1 MKRLVLVGPGHA
13 HLFVLEALARAPLP
27 GVETVLV
34 SLGGRQLYSGMVP
47 GWIAGDYA
55 LEQLS
60 FELEGLARA
69 AGARLEPSGAAELRA
84 DSRELQ
90 LGDGRVLGYD
100 VASFDIGSLPAGT
113 ELPGVKE
120 HARVLKPLE
129 RTLTVLTEATRE
141 SGPLLVV
148 GGGAAGVEL
157 ALCLQARTGR
167 STTLIERGEEVPR
180 GMPRSAKR
188 LVRGLL
194 ARRGVALHTEAAL
207 VSLSPE
213 AAQLASGESLPFTTC
228 VWATGARAPELFARS
243 GAAVDA
249 QGFLAVE
256 DTLRSPSHP
265 ELFAAGDCAGFISG
279 QQVPKAGV
287 YAVRQGPVLSAN
299 LRAALTGQG
308 PLQPYR
314 AQRGFL
320 SLLNAGDGTAVGA
333 WKGLAFQ
340 GRAVW
345 RLKDAIDRRFM
356 ARFQRLAGQLPG
368 SRQAPLSGE

>member
-13 HLFVLEALARAPLP
+13 HLFVLEALARAPVP

-34 SLGGRQLYSGMVP
+34 SLGTRQLYSGMVP

-60 FELEGLARA
+60 FDLEGLARA
-69 AGARLEPSGAAELRA
+69 AGARFEPSGAAGLSA
-84 DSRELQ
+84 DRRELQ

-100 VASFDIGSLPAGT
+100 VASFDIGSLPAGI

-120 HARVLKPLE
+120 HALVLKPLE
-129 RTLTVLTEATRE
+129 RSLTVLTEAARQ
-141 SGPLLVV
+141 SGPLLVA

-157 ALCLQARTGR
+157 ALCLQARTKR
-167 STTLIERGEEVPR
+167 PTTLLERGEEVPR
-180 GMPRSAKR
+180 GASRAAQR
-188 LVRGLL
+188 LVRKVL
-194 ARRGVALHTEAAL
+194 ARRGVELRTAAVLASLSAEAAL
-207 VSLSPE
+207 LE
-213 AAQLASGESLPFTTC
+213 SGESLSFTTC
-228 VWATGARAPELFARS
+228 VWATGARAPEVFARS

-249 QGFLAVE
+249 QGYLAVE

-265 ELFAAGDCAGFISG
+265 ELFAAGDCAGFITG

-299 LRAALTGQG
+299 LRAVLTNQG
-308 PLQPYR
+308 TLRPYR

-333 WKGLAFQ
+333 WKGLAFR
-340 GRAVW
+340 GRAIW

-356 ARFQRLAGQLPG
+356 ARFQQLAGQLPS
-368 SRQAPLSGE
+368 SR

>member
-13 HLFVLEALARAPLP
+13 HLFVLEALARAPVP

-34 SLGGRQLYSGMVP
+34 SLGMRQLYSGMVP
-47 GWIAGDYA
+47 GWIAGDYT

-60 FELEGLARA
+60 FDLAGLARA
-69 AGARLEPSGAAELRA
+69 AGARLEPSGAVGLRA
-84 DSRELQ
+84 DQRELR

-100 VASFDIGSLPAGT
+100 VVSFDIGSLPAGT

-120 HARVLKPLE
+120 HALVLKPLE
-129 RTLTVLTEATRE
+129 HTLTVLTEAARQ

-157 ALCLQARTGR
+157 ALCLQARTR
-167 STTLIERGEEVPR
+167 RPTTLIERGDEVPR
-180 GMPRSAKR
+180 GAPRAAQR
-188 LVRGLL
+188 LMRKLL
-194 ARRGVALHTEAAL
+194 VQREVELRTGAAL
-207 VSLSPE
+207 ASLSSD
-213 AAQLASGESLPFTTC
+213 AARLQSGESLPFTTC
-228 VWATGARAPELFARS
+228 VWAAGARAPEFFAGS

-249 QGFLAVE
+249 QGYLAVE

-265 ELFAAGDCAGFISG
+265 ELFAAGDCAGFTSG

-287 YAVRQGPVLSAN
+287 YAVRQGPVLSDN
-299 LRAALTGQG
+299 LREVLTGQG
-308 PLQPYR
+308 SLHPYR

-333 WKGLAFQ
+333 WKGFAFR
-340 GRAVW
+340 GRATW
-345 RLKDAIDRRFM
+345 RLKDIIDRRFM
-356 ARFQRLAGQLPG
+356 TRFQRLAGQLPG
-368 SRQAPLSGE
+368 SQ